1 MKNLYKTFMVLA
13 LLAFMSGGIFAQE
26 SITIKKQPMG
36 ITIDGVGDETTWE
49 NATAYEVKNF
59 LGDAPEDEF
68 DFSATFKIAWNDT
81 AIFFL
86 VSANDFDIYP
96 EDKWWA
102 DGMEFYFQFGDYGDQ
117 ATGSDIFDD
126 RPNGFFQVPFRLNNK
141 PATGSYL
148 PDSTRN
154 HAVTIIDEGAG
165 TWITEGY
172 MAWGQFNDNNEDPIT
187 PAADYTFKFD
197 VNVGDNDIGEGSGAN
212 NNYWSSTTHLWVG
225 DYSTAG
231 IATLSDEVL
240 DPGAVVGVRNI
251 SQASF
256 NIYPNPVDNVL
267 YFEENVDA
275 ISIYS
280 IVGKNVLTQEM
291 QNGNSVN
298 VSELSRGIYFINF
311 YSDSEY
317 IGTQKFIVK

>member
-1 MKNLYKTFMVLA
+1 MKNMYKILMTLAVLI
-13 LLAFMSGGIFAQE
+13 FMSGGLFAQE

-36 ITIDGVGDETTWE
+36 ITIDGVGDETAWE

-59 LGDAPEDEF
+59 LGDAPDDEF
-68 DFSATFKIAWNDT
+68 DFSATFKVAWNDT
-81 AIFFL
+81 ALFFL

-96 EDKWWA
+96 VDNWWA
-102 DGMEFYFQFGDYGDQ
+102 DGMEFYFQFGDGE
-117 ATGSDIFDD
+117 ATGDNIFDD
-126 RPNGFFQVPFRLNNK
+126 RPNGFFQVAVRLNNE
-141 PATGSYL
+141 PATGGYF
-148 PDSTRN
+148 PDSTQN
-154 HAVTIIDEGAG
+154 DAVTVIDEGAG
-165 TWITEGY
+165 AWITEGY

-212 NNYWSSTTHLWVG
+212 NNYWSSTTHLWTG

-240 DPGAVVGVRNI
+240 DPDAVVGI
-251 SQASF
+251 DKIMQASF
-256 NIYPNPVDNVL
+256 DIYPNPASSVL

-275 ISIYS
+275 VRIYS
-280 IVGKNVLTQEM
+280 IVGKNVLSKSL
-291 QNGNSVN
+291 QNTNSVI

-311 YSDSEY
+311 YSDNEY
-317 IGTQKFIVK
+317 IGTRKFMVK

>member
-1 MKNLYKTFMVLA
+1 MKKCYLFSTLFA
-13 LLAFMSGGIFAQE
+13 LMLFASGLNAQE

-36 ITIDGVGDETTWE
+36 ITIDGVGDETAWE
-49 NATAYEVKNF
+49 NAEAYEVKNF

-68 DFSATFKIAWNDT
+68 DFSSTFKVAWNDT
-81 AIFFL
+81 ALFYL
-86 VSANDFDIYP
+86 VSTNDFDIYP
-96 EDKWWA
+96 VDSWWA
-102 DGMEFYFQFGDYGDQ
+102 DGMEFYFQFGDGE
-117 ATGSDIFDD
+117 ATGDNIFDD
-126 RPNGFFQVPFRLNNK
+126 RPNGFFQVAVRLNNK
-141 PATGSYL
+141 PATGGYH

-154 HAVTIIDEGAG
+154 DAVTVIDEGAG

-172 MAWGQFNDNNEDPIT
+172 MAWGQFNDNNEDPIS

-212 NNYWSSTTHLWVG
+212 NNYWSSTSHLWVG

-231 IATLSDEVL
+231 IATLSADVL
-240 DPGAVVGVRNI
+240 DPDAVVGIRGI

-256 NIYPNPVDNVL
+256 GIYPNPVSNVL

-280 IVGKNVLTQEM
+280 IVGKNVLNKKL

-298 VSELSRGIYFINF
+298 VSELSNGIYFINF

-317 IGTQKFIVK
+317 LGTQKFVIK